1 MRKKTREGK
10 GAVNNEMWNISG
22 GKRRPCCGYGSEK
35 VMSKG
40 HYLQLL
46 KRKYKFTYKEKNRK
60 TKILRETKTKTSGMF
75 PWANDH
81 PLCCQIWARKSRVKS
96 QKGNLSSENT
106 RLRQRQKIQ
115 IESQKSKG
123 EFVIGKYKTKT
134 KNTDKKSKGQ
144 FVVGEYKIYKDK
156 KIQRQS
162 QK

>member
-46 KRKYKFTYKEKNRK
+46 KRKYKLKYKEKNRK

-96 QKGNLSSENT
+96 QKGNLSLENT

-134 KNTDKKSKGQ
+134 K
-144 FVVGEYKIYKDK
+144 FVVGEYKTYKDK

>member
-46 KRKYKFTYKEKNRK
+46 KRKYKFTYKQKNRK
-60 TKILRETKTKTSGMF
+60 KKIQGETKTKTSGMF

-96 QKGNLSSENT
+96 QKGNLSLENT
-106 RLRQRQKIQ
+106 RLRQRH
-115 IESQKSKG
+115 
-123 EFVIGKYKTKT
+123 
-134 KNTDKKSKGQ
+134 KNTDRKSKVKRGICHW
-144 FVVGEYKIYKDK
+144 KIQDKDK
-156 KIQRQS
+156 KYR
-162 QK
+162 

>member
-22 GKRRPCCGYGSEK
+22 RKRGPCCGYGSEK

-46 KRKYKFTYKEKNRK
+46 KRKYKFMYKEKVRK
-60 TKILRETKTKTSGMF
+60 TKKLRETKTRTSGMF

-96 QKGNLSSENT
+96 QKGNLSLANT
-106 RLRQRQKIQ
+106 RQRQSIIKT
-115 IESQKSKG
+115 STNTH
-123 EFVIGKYKTKT
+123 KYKT
-134 KNTDKKSKGQ
+134 NTNTCKKSKGQ
-144 FVVGEYKIYKDK
+144 SVAGKDK
-156 KIQRQS
+156 AQPKHKVKCCS
-162 QK
+162 FA